1 MARLR
6 RARTRPDDAVWDIAV
21 RLLDDRDLRHRHP
34 QHRSSVA
41 VAAGSHVHV
50 LRLRDLHRRRGRHA
64 PQRSPVSDG
73 GFRSDARH
81 AAAGDRDRHS
91 RRGSRC
97 RAVSGLFRLHQFP
110 SRLRQLPHALD
121 DADCFPLRGDP
132 DFRSA
137 DRAVHRRAAR
147 QRHPQRLRPPRAARR
162 AGAHHADRPDCEGG
176 ALVSAPL
183 ILALMTVLFLVFGYM
198 GVPVAFSL
206 MAGVLVGAMFTDVS
220 MPAIIQK
227 MFDGVDNEALLA
239 IPFFLLVGELMSSAN
254 VVMRVANLALALVGH
269 IRGGLSQVVT
279 VFSMM
284 FSEMSGS
291 TTADVAVISR
301 ALGGPMKRESYDP
314 PFIPAIIAAASTIAA
329 LVPPSI
335 TAVVYFAVGNVSIA
349 GLFMAGVV
357 PGLMIGF
364 GLMIYC
370 YFFGPPGT
378 RKPRA
383 SMRQVMFA
391 TGDAALPL
399 MIPVI
404 LLGGILT
411 GWFTP
416 TEAGVVAVI
425 WIIAVVIPAL
435 NRGHFRKIPYDF
447 CLAGLIFSLPLIT
460 IGAAN
465 AFGWML
471 AYLRGAIVIADWIT
485 SIAGNDPQYM
495 MLLLVLL
502 FTVIGDFIE
511 PVPTIII
518 FMPLVN
524 TLTQAGDINGVHM
537 GVVLIATLAF
547 GLITPPYG
555 LVLLMASKF
564 VGVSFGKA
572 LRAALPIYVVFLV
585 TIAFAIYF
593 PKAVLWLPKQVNP
606 ASVGCFKNPS
616 GPGYIWP
623 P

>member
-1 MARLR
+1 M
-6 RARTRPDDAVWDIAV
+6 T
-21 RLLDDRDLRHRHP
+21 
-34 QHRSSVA
+34 
-41 VAAGSHVHV
+41 
-50 LRLRDLHRRRGRHA
+50 
-64 PQRSPVSDG
+64 
-73 GFRSDARH
+73 F
-81 AAAGDRDRHS
+81 
-91 RRGSRC
+91 C
-97 RAVSGLFRLHQFP
+97 FLF
-110 SRLRQLPHALD
+110 
-121 DADCFPLRGDP
+121 
-132 DFRSA
+132 
-137 DRAVHRRAAR
+137 
-147 QRHPQRLRPPRAARR
+147 
-162 AGAHHADRPDCEGG
+162 
-176 ALVSAPL
+176 
-183 ILALMTVLFLVFGYM
+183 FGYL
-198 GVPVAFSL
+198 GVPVPFSL
-206 MAGVLVGAMFTDVS
+206 MAGVFVGALLSDVS
-220 MPAIIQK
+220 LAAIIQK
-227 MFDGVDNEALLA
+227 MFDGVDSEALLA

-254 VVMRVANLALALVGH
+254 VVVRVANLSLALVGH

-279 VFSMM
+279 VFSMF

-301 ALGGPMKRESYDP
+301 ALGGPMKKEGYDP
-314 PFIPAIIAAASTIAA
+314 AFIAAIVAAASTIAA

-335 TAVVYFAVGNVSIA
+335 TAVVYGAVGNVSIA

-370 YFFGPPGT
+370 FFFGPPG
-378 RKPRA
+378 RRMARA
-383 SMRQVMFA
+383 PFGEVALAAR
-391 TGDAALPL
+391 DAALPM

-416 TEAGVVAVI
+416 TEAGVVAVV
-425 WIIAVVIPAL
+425 WIIVVIIPAL
-435 NRGHFRKIPYDF
+435 NRGHLWALPYDF
-447 CLAGLIFSLPLIT
+447 CVAGLIFSLPLIT

-471 AYLRGAIVIADWIT
+471 AYMRGAIVIADLIT
-485 SIAGNDPQYM
+485 SIAGNDPHLI

-502 FTVIGDFIE
+502 FTIIGDFIE

-524 TLTQAGDINGVHM
+524 TLTQVGDINPVHM

-564 VGVSFGKA
+564 VGVRFSQA

-585 TIAFAIYF
+585 TIAFTIYF
-593 PKAVLWLPKQVNP
+593 PSVILWLPKQVIP
-606 ASVGCFKNPS
+606 TSVGCFKAPD
-616 GPGYIWP
+616 GPGYICP
-623 P
+623 K